1 MMRHAYRLLFS
12 RRRFRTKPRE
22 RRLHIEQLEP
32 RQLLAADV
40 LITEFMASNSG
51 GLRDGDGDS
60 SDWMELFN
68 AGTVAVDLGGYYL
81 TDNADQLSKWSFP
94 VGTNIAP
101 GATLLVFASDK
112 GTAGPAGE
120 LHTNFALSAGGEFLA
135 LVDPDGSTFVHAYS
149 PEFPPA
155 TDQCIVRIIDDV
167 QHHDVGR

>member
-1 MMRHAYRLLFS
+1 
-12 RRRFRTKPRE
+12 
-22 RRLHIEQLEP
+22 
-32 RQLLAADV
+32 
-40 LITEFMASNSG
+40 MASNSG

-60 SDWMELFN
+60 SDWIELFN

-94 VGTNIAP
+94 VGTSIAP

-135 LVDPDGSTFVHAYS
+135 PGRSRRLVVRSCLFARI
-149 PEFPPA
+149 PA
-155 TDQCIVRIIDDV
+155 TTDQCILRIIDDV